1 MRSRIIKS
9 SSTAIPEI
17 ERHLE
22 AGEVI
27 ILPTDTVYAIVANGY
42 DLDAVNRLRQ
52 IKGFLYTQP
61 LGVFT
66 RTERAEEVVQVNQT
80 ALPMLNHFP
89 YPVTMIMEA
98 KPILSERVTQGF
110 KNIFVNCPDRFIYDL
125 VMKLSFPMVGTSATN
140 AGINI
145 TSADRAISCFSD
157 RVPLIVDGGKS
168 KYGRSGTLIDFT
180 VDLPTI
186 MTFGPVSVD
195 DLRPLIPNI
204 VLASH
209 LMK

>member
-1 MRSRIIKS
+1 
-9 SSTAIPEI
+9 
-17 ERHLE
+17 
-22 AGEVI
+22 
-27 ILPTDTVYAIVANGY
+27 
-42 DLDAVNRLRQ
+42 
-52 IKGFLYTQP
+52 
-61 LGVFT
+61 LGKFCRAVFT

-80 ALPMLNHFP
+80 ALQMLNHFP

-110 KNIFVNCPDRFIYDL
+110 KNIFVSCPDRFIYDL
-125 VMKLSFPMVGTSATN
+125 VMKLPFPIVGTSATN
-140 AGINI
+140 AGVNI
-145 TSADRAISCFSD
+145 TSVARAIRCFGD

-195 DLRPLIPNI
+195 DLRPLVPNI